1 MCPHQLLA
9 HLCSEELT
17 LRVKYQGTNG
27 PPKLVVQSKGRLTAQ
42 LRQLISDHK
51 TSLITLIVSSSMSTL
66 PDWERGIP
74 KVLLP
79 FTCLIECAKRGVV
92 PDGPT
97 YVSRVLF
104 ESPNEWIL
112 HAVGI
117 ISQMENQEPSEVNQ
131 RKIDRAIV
139 ILQDLE
145 DWMTDSMWENDL

>member
-9 HLCSEELT
+9 QLQAQGLT
-17 LRVKYQGTNG
+17 LRVKYQGTAG
-27 PPKLVVQSKGRLTAQ
+27 PPELLVQPKSRLTPQ

-51 TSLITLIVSSSMSTL
+51 SSLITLIVSLSMNTL
-66 PDWERGIP
+66 PDWECGIP

-79 FTCLIECAKRGVV
+79 FVYLIECVKRGIVSDE
-92 PDGPT
+92 PI

-145 DWMTDSMWENDL
+145 DWMTDSMWENDS